1 MKQTNDLRIDKIM
14 PLIPPKELKR
24 EFPISRR
31 CVDTVVES
39 REKIE
44 SIIHGQDK
52 RMLAIVGPC
61 SIHDTKGA
69 MDYAERFSLLRKELE
84 DRIYLVMRVYF
95 EKPRTTIGWRGLIT
109 DPYLDGSYKIEEG
122 LKLARKLLLDITALG
137 IPAGSEML
145 DPIVPQYISDLIS
158 WASIGART
166 TESQIHREMA
176 SGLSMPVGFKNNTSG
191 NLSMA
196 IDALKSSRHSHS
208 FIGIDQEGN
217 TCVLSTKGNSSC
229 HIILRGGKAGP
240 NYYEENIEE
249 AENLLNQEGLNPAIM
264 VDCSH
269 ANSGKVWKKQERVL
283 KSVIDQKK
291 RHSGSLIGFMVE
303 SNLEEGNQ
311 PIPINREELKYG
323 LSITDECVSW
333 DSTVNM
339 LREAY
344 HTLGG

>member
-1 MKQTNDLRIDKIM
+1 MDKRLTPDIISSYMKQTNDLRIDKIL

-24 EFPISRR
+24 EFPISQR

-39 REKIE
+39 REIIE
-44 SIIHGQDK
+44 QIIHGQDK

-69 MDYAERFSLLRKELE
+69 MDYAERFSLVRKELA

-208 FIGIDQEGN
+208 FIGIDQ
-217 TCVLSTKGNSSC
+217 
-229 HIILRGGKAGP
+229 
-240 NYYEENIEE
+240 
-249 AENLLNQEGLNPAIM
+249 
-264 VDCSH
+264 
-269 ANSGKVWKKQERVL
+269 
-283 KSVIDQKK
+283 
-291 RHSGSLIGFMVE
+291 
-303 SNLEEGNQ
+303 
-311 PIPINREELKYG
+311 
-323 LSITDECVSW
+323 
-333 DSTVNM
+333 
-339 LREAY
+339 
-344 HTLGG
+344 